1 MERRKILHKRV
12 RVTDSALRKA
22 GAQRRLAAE
31 REVRLIIEAA
41 IAGRSQTAIAKLVGV
56 SQPHI
61 SRTIAAVKRQN
72 DGHLRVEP
80 KSALDIIDERDA
92 GKIDTRMMMRKL
104 GNADYTDGHVPDV
117 DGVATD
123 AYVRGSWDDIEYA
136 FQQDRLTFEQYSE
149 LFRAHRA
156 SRKTAVAYE

>member
-1 MERRKILHKRV
+1 M
-12 RVTDSALRKA
+12 
-22 GAQRRLAAE
+22 
-31 REVRLIIEAA
+31 
-41 IAGRSQTAIAKLVGV
+41 
-56 SQPHI
+56 
-61 SRTIAAVKRQN
+61 KRQN

-92 GKIDTRMMMRKL
+92 GEIDTRMMMRKL